1 MFALDI
7 CLIVLLEVMAYIA
20 KKKKNKIEIYK
31 KKIASWKDDTNMS
44 P

>member
-7 CLIVLLEVMAYIA
+7 CLIGLQEVMACIA
-20 KKKKNKIEIYK
+20 KKKK
-31 KKIASWKDDTNMS
+31 KKIANWKDDTNMS